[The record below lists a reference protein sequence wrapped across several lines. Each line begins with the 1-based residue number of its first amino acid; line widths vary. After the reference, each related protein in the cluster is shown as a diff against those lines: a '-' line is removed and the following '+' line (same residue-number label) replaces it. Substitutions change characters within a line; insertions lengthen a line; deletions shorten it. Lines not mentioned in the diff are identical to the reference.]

1 MSGGPAVVAS
11 AVGLLVLVA
20 ASPWWV
26 AGRGARRRAGHQ
38 AAGAGPG
45 EAGSAGPGGA
55 ARGVGASP
63 GAGPDAELPVL
74 LELLAAAMR
83 AGAGVP
89 RALEATADAVRGSDA
104 PALRAAAEALRL
116 GADWDTAWRGAPAR
130 LGPLRR
136 ALRGAWVDGAASSD
150 ALRAA
155 RDEALHERRAAAATA
170 AARLGVRLVLPLG
183 ACFLPAF
190 VLVGLAPVLIA
201 LGVDLLSG

>member
-1 MSGGPAVVAS
+1 MSGGLTLVAPG
-11 AVGLLVLVA
+11 VGLLALVA
-20 ASPWWV
+20 VAPWWL
-26 AGRGARRRAGHQ
+26 AADRARRRARRS
-38 AAGAGPG
+38 P
-45 EAGSAGPGGA
+45 EASGGGRGGA
-55 ARGVGASP
+55 AP
-63 GAGPDAELPVL
+63 TAGDGSAVELPVL

-89 RALEATADAVRGSDA
+89 RALEATADAARGSDA
-104 PALRAAAEALRL
+104 PALRAAARALRL